1 MRGCVYS
8 FFPIYNFATA
18 STYSAYYLR
27 FSTAE
32 EDFKLR
38 NALPGPL
45 SISRL
50 SEQVRPP
57 IHYLTHNIDMTHGH
71 RNSPFKLPQIIS
83 SWTKNWQ
90 FTKQKQDR
98 QRLQHKT
105 QYSPWTNSDSWLPA
119 TDRRNEAVWPDCTA
133 GLNLVQPALSWNRL
147 VCLAGFCWY
156 YCRMTSPETSF
167 LYHKPPGAIVN
178 ILQRC
183 SHLEVNVPVVCS
195 YVQPLEGQSVLSVL
209 RDWDNT
215 GIINKCF
222 QPRAGREAWW
232 ESASAGVYVV
242 LLFLVPI
249 NLHQMHLWTLAL

>member
-147 VCLAGFCWY
+147 VCLAGFGWH

-167 LYHKPPGAIVN
+167 LYRKPPGASVN

-209 RDWDNT
+209 RDWEIEASST
-215 GIINKCF
+215 SVSSPGL
-222 QPRAGREAWW
+222 AGRHDENQPP
-232 ESASAGVYVV
+232 
-242 LLFLVPI
+242 LVCM
-249 NLHQMHLWTLAL
+249 LSCSF